1 MLVVVCL
8 NPAVDVTYRI
18 ERLRPGTSH
27 RVRESAARAG
37 GKGVNVARVLCQ
49 LGVPMLLTGLAG
61 GRRGDEIGADLADA
75 GIATRFV
82 EIAGASRSTVTVVDD
97 EDATVFNEAGPHVSA
112 AEWTRF
118 LEDFGNH
125 ISDADVVVL
134 TGSLPPGVPGDAY
147 AQLTTRAHGR
157 GAAVVVDADGEA
169 LLCALP
175 AEPDLV
181 VPNHHE
187 AAHLGASP
195 ERALDGLLRAGARN
209 AVITLGV
216 QGLMAGVDG
225 HRYRARPAENVSGN
239 PTGAGDALAA
249 VLARGLAV
257 QAPWPDTLREAVAI
271 AGAAVALPYAGG
283 FDPPTADRLRA
294 GVELVQL
301 GDPRSG

>member
-1 MLVVVCL
+1 VLVVVCL

-37 GKGVNVARVLCQ
+37 GKGVNVSRVLCQ
-49 LGVPMLLTGLAG
+49 LGVPMLLTGFVG
-61 GRRGDEIGADLADA
+61 GRRGDEISADLADA
-75 GIATRFV
+75 AIATRFV
-82 EIAGASRSTVTVVDD
+82 QVAGASRSTVTVVDD

-112 AEWTRF
+112 AEWARF
-118 LEDFGNH
+118 VDDFGNH
-125 ISDADVVVL
+125 TSGADVVVL
-134 TGSLPPGVPGDAY
+134 TGSLPPGVPVDAY
-147 AQLTTRAHGR
+147 AQLTTRAHAR
-157 GAAVVVDADGEA
+157 GAAVLVDADGDA
-169 LLCALP
+169 LHCAMP

-187 AAHLGASP
+187 AAQFGANP
-195 ERALDGLLRAGARN
+195 EPALDGLLRAGARN
-209 AVITLGV
+209 AVITLGA
-216 QGLMAGVDG
+216 QGLLASVDG
-225 HRYRARPAENVSGN
+225 HRYRARPGENVRGN

-257 QAPWPDTLREAVAI
+257 RAPWQDTLRDAVAI
-271 AGAAVALPYAGG
+271 AGAAVALPHAGG
-283 FDPPTADRLRA
+283 FDPATADRLRP